1 MQDYDYTRPPPP
13 PPPPPPPGRPLAL
26 FILLAMLV
34 VVTSAPFLAERIQYA
49 ATRGKLRARSDTAN
63 EELNELREKAGL
75 VSLADT
81 SHVFNLV
88 ARKVEPCVVHIDVEQ
103 MAGSRPDEIVLRIP
117 GRGAPITQ
125 GQGSGFI
132 VDTEGHI
139 VTNRHVVEGATA
151 IRVNL
156 ADGRTIED
164 VAIVG
169 DDELTDLA
177 VLKIN
182 ASDLS
187 VATWGDSDK
196 LDVGDWVLAV
206 GNPYGLDRTVTSG
219 IVSATQRRKIAQSS
233 SYQDFLQT
241 DAAVNPGN
249 SGGPLVNMFGEVIGV
264 TTAIVG
270 RSYQGISFAIPSEV
284 ARHSFDQIIKN
295 GHVERGYL
303 GVGFQDLDA
312 KLAESM
318 GLPKDQGALVAI
330 VQPGSPA
337 AAAGIREGDVILE
350 WNGREVID
358 PTDLALAVAGTE
370 IGSTAKLV
378 IWRDGERKAI
388 EAKVGRKAEQPR
400 MRRR

>member
-1 MQDYDYTRPPPP
+1 
-13 PPPPPPPGRPLAL
+13 
-26 FILLAMLV
+26 MLV
-34 VVTSAPFLAERIQYA
+34 VVTTAPFLVERIQYA
-49 ATRGKLRARSDTAN
+49 STRGKLRARADTAS
-63 EELNELREKAGL
+63 EELDKLKDKAGL

-103 MAGSRPDEIVLRIP
+103 LPGSRPDEIVLRIP
-117 GRGAPITQ
+117 GHGPPVTQ

-132 VDTEGHI
+132 IDADGHI

-156 ADGRTIED
+156 ADGRMIED
-164 VAIVG
+164 VTLVG

-187 VATWGDSDK
+187 VASWGDSNA

-219 IVSATQRRKIAQSS
+219 IVSATQRRKIAPSS
-233 SYQDFLQT
+233 TYQDFLQT

-249 SGGPLVNMFGEVIGV
+249 SGGPLVNMFGEVVGV

-284 ARHSFDQIIKN
+284 ARNSFDQIIKN

-303 GVGFQDLDA
+303 GVGFQDLNP
-312 KLAESM
+312 KLVQ
-318 GLPKDQGALVAI
+318 GLGLQSDQGALVAE
-330 VQPGSPA
+330 VAPGSPA
-337 AAAGIREGDVILE
+337 DAAGIQEGDVILE
-350 WNGREVID
+350 WNDRRVID
-358 PTDLALAVAGTE
+358 PTDLARAVAGTE

-378 IWRDGERKAI
+378 IWRKGERQTI
-388 EAKVGRKAEQPR
+388 EAKVGRRPVRPR
-400 MRRR
+400 MRGR

>member
-1 MQDYDYTRPPPP
+1 M
-13 PPPPPPPGRPLAL
+13 
-26 FILLAMLV
+26 
-34 VVTSAPFLAERIQYA
+34 
-49 ATRGKLRARSDTAN
+49 
-63 EELNELREKAGL
+63 
-75 VSLADT
+75 
-81 SHVFNLV
+81 
-88 ARKVEPCVVHIDVEQ
+88 
-103 MAGSRPDEIVLRIP
+103 
-117 GRGAPITQ
+117 
-125 GQGSGFI
+125 
-132 VDTEGHI
+132 
-139 VTNRHVVEGATA
+139 TNRHVVDGATA
-151 IRVNL
+151 IRVSL

-177 VLKIN
+177 VLKIK

-187 VATWGDSDK
+187 IASWGDSDV

-249 SGGPLVNMFGEVIGV
+249 SGGPLVNMFGEVVGV

-284 ARHSFDQIIKN
+284 ARRSFEQIIKN

-303 GVGFQDLDA
+303 GVGFQDLNP
-312 KLAESM
+312 KLVQNL
-318 GLPKDQGALVAI
+318 GLPKDQGALVAL
-330 VQPGSPA
+330 VEQGSPA
-337 AAAGIREGDVILE
+337 DAAGVQEGDVILE

-378 IWRDGERKAI
+378 VWRNGERQTI
-388 EAKVGRKAEQPR
+388 EAKVGRKPERQR
-400 MRRR
+400 VRRR

>member
-1 MQDYDYTRPPPP
+1 MD
-13 PPPPPPPGRPLAL
+13 
-26 FILLAMLV
+26 
-34 VVTSAPFLAERIQYA
+34 
-49 ATRGKLRARSDTAN
+49 KLKD
-63 EELNELREKAGL
+63 KAGL

-103 MAGSRPDEIVLRIP
+103 LPGSRADEIVLRIP
-117 GRGAPITQ
+117 GHGAPITQ

-132 VDTEGHI
+132 ADEKGHI
-139 VTNRHVVEGATA
+139 LTNRHVVEGATM
-151 IRVNL
+151 IRVSL

-164 VAIVG
+164 VTLVG

-182 ASDLS
+182 ASGLAS
-187 VATWGDSDK
+187 AAWGESED

-206 GNPYGLDRTVTSG
+206 GNPYGLDRTVTCG
-219 IVSATQRRKIAQSS
+219 IVSATQRRKIAQTS

-284 ARHSFDQIIKN
+284 ARRSFEQIIQN

-303 GVGFQDLDA
+303 GVGFQELNP
-312 KLAESM
+312 KLAQSL
-318 GLPKDQGALVAI
+318 GLTSDQGALVAH
-330 VQPGSPA
+330 VEPSAPA
-337 AAAGIREGDVILE
+337 AAAGIQEGDVILK
-350 WNGREVID
+350 WNDREVID
-358 PTDLALAVAGTE
+358 PTDLALAVAGTK

-378 IWRDGERKAI
+378 IWRNGEQQTI
-388 EAKVGRKAEQPR
+388 EVKVGRRPEQQR
-400 MRRR
+400 LRRR